1 LIGAGAGLSL
11 TAALRGTASSAQTT
25 GTPEILTSGEYPIGL
40 WWPPPP
46 GETTVARYREI
57 AAAGFNFVIGGN
69 GVSND
74 ASIPD
79 ALDAAAENDLRF
91 LLTDNPGSGDGL
103 QDIIRSTTRS
113 TVSEAAAPS
122 IMQRLLEQSEAQQPS
137 SAATEPSA
145 TSPRGQ
151 IRQRVEYLL
160 TRYGGESALA
170 GFNLYDEP
178 HRSMFGLLGFA
189 KTEVTEQSDGS
200 QLPYANIWPSHTAS
214 SALGTRT
221 YERYLELYFSEVDP
235 DVLSFDHYPL
245 LAKGITSDYFYN
257 WAVIRRF
264 SRTYDVPSWVFIQS
278 VGFDGSKVGLGRRRR
293 PNEAEI
299 FWQINVSLAYGAKG
313 IQYFTYWTPSDP
325 RVDFKD
331 ALVTRGGQLTS
342 LYQYATN
349 ANEYLKVMGR
359 ELLPLTSESV
369 VHARES
375 RLPRGAKAFKADNWV
390 RAVNGSP
397 VILGRF
403 FRDSVDDPDRY
414 LFVANRSL
422 AKVAE
427 TRLTLADSISRVSE
441 LDIEA
446 EDFVEVTPTGDPPR
460 NLSLRIG
467 PGKAQLYRLETN

>member
-1 LIGAGAGLSL
+1 M
-11 TAALRGTASSAQTT
+11 T

-46 GETTVARYREI
+46 GETVERYQEI

-69 GVSND
+69 GVTND

-79 ALDAAAENDLRF
+79 ALDAATANDLGF
-91 LLTDNPGSGDGL
+91 LLTDDPGTGDGL
-103 QDIIRSTTRS
+103 QDIIRSSTTRS

-122 IMQRLLEQSEAQQPS
+122 IMQRLLEQDEPQQPS
-137 SAATEPSA
+137 GAASEPSA
-145 TSPRGQ
+145 TSLRGQ

-160 TRYGGESALA
+160 NRYGGKPALA
-170 GFNLYDEP
+170 GFNLYDES

-189 KTEVTEQSDGS
+189 KSEVTEQSGGS
-200 QLPYANIWPSHTAS
+200 QLPCANIWPSHTAS

-278 VGFDGSKVGLGRRRR
+278 VGFDGSKVGLGRRRT
-293 PNEAEI
+293 PNENEI

-313 IQYFTYWTPSDP
+313 MQYFTYWTPSDP

-331 ALVTRGGQLTS
+331 ALVTRGGQLTP

-369 VHARES
+369 VHARE
-375 RLPRGAKAFKADNWV
+375 RRPPRGAKAFKADNWV
-390 RAVNGSP
+390 RAVSGSP

-403 FRDSVDDPDRY
+403 FSVDDPDRY

-422 AKVAE
+422 AKLAE
-427 TRLTLADSISRVSE
+427 TRLTLVDSISRVSV
-441 LDIEA
+441 LDTEA
-446 EDFVEVTPTGDPPR
+446 ETIVSVTLQGTPPR
-460 NLSLRIG
+460 NLPLEIR
-467 PGKAQLYRLETN
+467 PGRAQLYRLETT